1 MFWYE
6 LKEKAALTS
15 LLAFI
20 GLMVLLFSSKYVGV
34 YIQYTVGVIF
44 VSSII
49 VWGLASGII
58 RLFRL

>member
-1 MFWYE
+1 MFWHG
-6 LKEKAALTS
+6 LKEKAVLTS
-15 LLAFI
+15 LLSFI

-44 VSSII
+44 VSSLI

>member
-1 MFWYE
+1 MFWHG
-6 LKEKAALTS
+6 LKEKAVLAS
-15 LLAFI
+15 LLSFI
-20 GLMVLLFSSKYVGV
+20 VLMVLLFSSKYVGV

-44 VSSII
+44 VSSLI